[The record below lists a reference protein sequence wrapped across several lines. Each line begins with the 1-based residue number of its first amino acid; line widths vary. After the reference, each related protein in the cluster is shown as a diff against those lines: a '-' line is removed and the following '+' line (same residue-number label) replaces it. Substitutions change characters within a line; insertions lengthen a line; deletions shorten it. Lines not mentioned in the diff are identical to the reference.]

1 MDLLTT
7 AQSRCRWRVIG
18 INILLI
24 ALPPLFW
31 AGNFIVGRAIRHD
44 VPPITLAFYRWVIAL
59 LILLPFSV
67 VALKRDWHQYWQ
79 HPWLILGLSITGIT
93 AFNTLLYVGL
103 QTTAATNGLILNS
116 CVPLIILLLGALL
129 FKQPLRRQ
137 QIAGML
143 LSFSGVLMIV
153 CQGNWQLLAA
163 LEFTQGDLIIFSALI
178 CWAFYTQWLKCV
190 PPQISR
196 VGLMS
201 LQMLLGLLLLAPF
214 YVWES
219 GQGTAMQWNL
229 HALLALAY
237 VGIIPS
243 IAAYLLYNAC
253 VDRLGP
259 AAAGMSIYLMPV
271 FGVVLSVSL
280 LGELVHW
287 YQLTGIGLIFLG
299 IFAAGMLPKWRTIGA
314 TRH

>member
-67 VALKRDWHQYWQ
+67 MALKRDWRHYLQ
-79 HPWLILGLSITGIT
+79 HPWLILGLSVTGIT
-93 AFNTLLYVGL
+93 AFNTLLYIGL

-116 CVPLIILLLGALL
+116 CVPLVILLLGAL
-129 FKQPLRRQ
+129 FFRQPLRRQ
-137 QIAGML
+137 QIVGML

-153 CQGNWQLLAA
+153 SQGNWQLLLA
-163 LEFTQGDLIIFSALI
+163 LKFTQGDLIIFSALL

-196 VGLMS
+196 VGLMT
-201 LQMLLGLLLLAPF
+201 LQMLIGLLLLAPF
-214 YVWES
+214 YAWES
-219 GQGTAMQWNL
+219 SRQAIPQWNL
-229 HALLALAY
+229 QALLALAY

-243 IAAYLLYNAC
+243 VAAYLLYNAC

-259 AAAGMSIYLMPV
+259 APAGMSIYLMPV

-287 YQLTGIGLIFLG
+287 YHLTGIGLIFLG
-299 IFAAGMLPKWRTIGA
+299 IFAAGMLPKWRVKD
-314 TRH
+314 